1 MKNLLILTTFFLFF
15 SSVASAQFLDKVLKG
30 VEKTNKILDEADK
43 MLGNDNSSPSS
54 SRRKQSAGFQI
65 VSPHPDL
72 DIQFKRCAASASTV
86 IIDLIMTNYGDDT
99 TFDLGGQGND
109 KNSTLAYDDNGKQYA
124 YNYFT
129 ISIGNGDP
137 GFRGVSAL
145 FPTDVPIKVRVQISD
160 VSESVQSFKRI
171 HIYMR
176 NMNDPIILYN
186 VPITRRNNAAQIAP
200 SDEEGALTG
209 GLSAETSTAKVTN
222 TTRYFTHPLI
232 DPLIYISTP
241 LIATAIADIRF
252 IDNDWNKLGLK
263 GRVKQITETS
273 VNGNEN
279 NAPEQTSYIF
289 LENGMLATIE
299 TPYNINLFTYQNNN
313 SVKVLILNKKDN
325 ETSEYDFRFAK
336 DSHYNEQGQLIQ
348 LNFGSPIRYIYDNQG
363 ACSKII
369 YEEEH
374 PESISTETC
383 LFTRNSQGDIY
394 NIDTESVFYELHME
408 SGGKM
413 VKGAK
418 QETTKQT
425 CTIEYQYDD
434 HGNWISMFTEN
445 CQNKYIKTKRSIE
458 YYN

>member
-209 GLSAETSTAKVTN
+209 GLSTETSTAQATN
-222 TTRYFTHPLI
+222 STRYFTHPLI
-232 DPLIYISTP
+232 DPLIYTSIFN
-241 LIATAIADIRF
+241 AIPEIRF

-263 GRVKQITETS
+263 DHVKQITETS

-289 LENGMLATIE
+289 LENGMLATID
-299 TPYNINLFTYQNNN
+299 TPYCIYLFTYQDN
-313 SVKVLILNKKDN
+313 KPPKILILDKKDN
-325 ETSEYDFRFAK
+325 ATREYTYHTSGGNR
-336 DSHYNEQGQLIQ
+336 YNEQGQLIQ
-348 LNFGSPIRYIYDNQG
+348 MNFSFPTTYFYDNQG

-369 YEEEH
+369 YKEDY
-374 PESISTETC
+374 PDNLATVTC
-383 LFTRNSQGDIY
+383 LYTRNSQGDICK
-394 NIDTESVFYELHME
+394 IDTETVFYEQ
-408 SGGKM
+408 STDSNGKM
-413 VKGAK
+413 VKGAQ
-418 QETTKQT
+418 QETTKET
-425 CTIEYQYDD
+425 CSIEYQYDD

>member
-1 MKNLLILTTFFLFF
+1 MKNLLILTTFFLLL
-15 SSVASAQFLDKVLKG
+15 SSVASAQILDKVLKG

-43 MLGNDNSSPSS
+43 MFGNDNSSPSS
-54 SRRKQSAGFQI
+54 SRRKQASGFQI
-65 VSPHPDL
+65 VSPHPDIE
-72 DIQFKRCAASASTV
+72 IQFKRCIISGSTV
-86 IIDLIMTNYGDDT
+86 ILDMIITNYGKDAT
-99 TFDLGGQGND
+99 IQLGGSSYTQV
-109 KNSTLAYDDNGKQYA
+109 YDDMGNQYDK
-124 YNYFT
+124 T
-129 ISIGNGDP
+129 SVSIADGEMRDWQ
-137 GFRGVSAL
+137 SAL
-145 FPTDVPIKVRVQISD
+145 FPTEVPLKFRMQISD
-160 VSESVQSFKRI
+160 VNPEASMFKRI
-171 HIYMR
+171 NLNIYSKTIKI
-176 NMNDPIILYN
+176 DEVIILYN
-186 VPITRRNNAAQIAP
+186 VPITRRNNTAQIAP
-200 SDEEGALTG
+200 SDEEGALIG
-209 GLSAETSTAKVTN
+209 GLSAETSAAQATSTS
-222 TTRYFTHPLI
+222 RYFTHPLI